1 MTDLHGIS
9 ASDFAKW
16 RVPCCFYL
24 AEKVEDLDKAVG
36 LELWQ
41 PHGAQADRSV
51 CGMGKGKLE
60 RTGLVEGHT
69 PQAKEMSQL
78 VAPFRAHRE

>member
-36 LELWQ
+36 LE
-41 PHGAQADRSV
+41 
-51 CGMGKGKLE
+51 
-60 RTGLVEGHT
+60 
-69 PQAKEMSQL
+69 QL
-78 VAPFRAHRE
+78 VAPFRAHREQHSSHHATRTYGPRAVVLLQVKAAGLVQAFDLLL

>member
-41 PHGAQADRSV
+41 PYGAQADRSV
-51 CGMGKGKLE
+51 WHGE
-60 RTGLVEGHT
+60 REARENGPRRGPHTTGLGN
-69 PQAKEMSQL
+69 
-78 VAPFRAHRE
+78 VAVSGPLQGPS

>member
-51 CGMGKGKLE
+51 AWGKG
-60 RTGLVEGHT
+60 G
-69 PQAKEMSQL
+69 
-78 VAPFRAHRE
+78 